1 MREILRCTIYFP
13 ISVVSA
19 ALGKKREKEEG
30 SLRPMYTFFF
40 FLVKCTPSE
49 NYTVK

>member
-1 MREILRCTIYFP
+1 MREMLRCTIYFP

-30 SLRPMYTFFF
+30 SLRPTYTFFF
-40 FLVKCTPSE
+40 FFWRNAHPVKITQ
-49 NYTVK
+49 

>member
-1 MREILRCTIYFP
+1 MHEMLRCTIYFP

-30 SLRPMYTFFF
+30 SLRPTYTFFF
-40 FLVKCTPSE
+40 FFGEMHTQ
-49 NYTVK
+49 